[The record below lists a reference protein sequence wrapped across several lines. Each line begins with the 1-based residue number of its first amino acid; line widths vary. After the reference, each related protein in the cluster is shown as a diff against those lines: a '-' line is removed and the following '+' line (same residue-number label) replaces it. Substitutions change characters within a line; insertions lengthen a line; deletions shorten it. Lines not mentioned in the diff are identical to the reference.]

1 MVHEWGADFRP
12 LYRDI
17 WTLRLQAPDHLMVV
31 TLSATMEPGPQ
42 TECILRHLGFH
53 EGTYHLD
60 HRDCEHHNVTFIFQD
75 ILFPYTGYNFHDLD
89 WLIPDDLTKATSE
102 PKRLLYCD
110 TIELG
115 HRVTQYLR
123 SLLSPSLNRTVLVRH
138 LHLMNCPDCKVEGLA
153 ALKEPFE
160 SDTCLRC
167 DSNIGS
173 WD

>member
-1 MVHEWGADFRP
+1 
-12 LYRDI
+12 
-17 WTLRLQAPDHLMVV
+17 MVV

-42 TECILRHLGFH
+42 TECIIRHLGFH

-115 HRVTQYLR
+115 HRFTHIWKTTPLY
-123 SLLSPSLNRTVLVRH
+123 
-138 LHLMNCPDCKVEGLA
+138 
-153 ALKEPFE
+153 
-160 SDTCLRC
+160 
-167 DSNIGS
+167 
-173 WD
+173 